1 MWSQHLAAVYLLL
14 KSKGTFADKTQSQPI
29 LNFLNNLN
37 TNHKDIILTQDSHYD
52 QQGLP
57 SHTSHIL
64 QHSPP
69 NDSLEDFADSDKM
82 WWSGRGL
89 YSPPW
94 LNSYIKTKQKRHRGK
109 TTTAQMHILNLGKI
123 RKKSHGPRRRRN
135 APDDL
140 NRWRFERDVQ
150 HQSMKS
156 QSRPFRLMGPYP
168 PEPFFISR
176 SDNFMGVPQTFSQVV
191 PMGVPQAVS
200 QVVPIGAPQA
210 LSHVVPL
217 RVGQKFGGVVLPP
230 HLGGVARCRVHCSGP
245 GPSCCGSSP
254 WGTFS
259 PYVESS
265 LLENW
270 LSPLLQVPGS
280 IISSLTNIDKIPVI
294 LLVGLIVAGV
304 TLELLNKQ
312 GGLEAQDGLLQEDI
326 ILVNMDDESWIN
338 KLDLYVSRNKN
349 LRDVQH
355 FTCCLAP
362 VTSGPQGDRGDGGVR
377 EGDGGGQEGDVMR
390 CRPKRKNFMGST
402 NTTLQCATNLT
413 YDIRLN
419 KNIQPQ
425 KYLQNIIFTK

>member
-1 MWSQHLAAVYLLL
+1 MKSFRVIMWSQHLAAVYLLL
-14 KSKGTFADKTQSQPI
+14 VSKGTFADKTQSQPI

-52 QQGLP
+52 QHGLP
-57 SHTSHIL
+57 SHTSHII
-64 QHSPP
+64 QYSPR
-69 NDSLEDFADSDKM
+69 NDSAGSDKM
-82 WWSGRGL
+82 WWSRRGL

-94 LNSYIKTKQKRHRGK
+94 LSSYIKTKQKLHRGK

-123 RKKSHGPRRRRN
+123 RIKLHGPRRRRH

-140 NRWRFERDVQ
+140 NRWRFERNVQ

-156 QSRPFRLMGPYP
+156 QIRPFRLMGPYP
-168 PEPFFISR
+168 PESFFISR
-176 SDNFMGVPQTFSQVV
+176 SDNFMGVPQTFSKVV
-191 PMGVPQAVS
+191 PMGVPQAISKVVPTGAPQAVS
-200 QVVPIGAPQA
+200 QVVPF
-210 LSHVVPL
+210 
-217 RVGQKFGGVVLPP
+217 RVAQQFRGVVLPS

-245 GPSCCGSSP
+245 GPSCCGSRP

-270 LSPLLQVPGS
+270 LSPLLQLPSS

-294 LLVGLIVAGV
+294 LLLGLIVAGV

-312 GGLEAQDGLLQEDI
+312 GGLEARDGLLQEDI
-326 ILVNMDDESWIN
+326 ILVNMDDEYWIN

-362 VTSGPQGDRGDGGVR
+362 VTSGPQGDGGVR
-377 EGDGGGQEGDVMR
+377 EGDGGGREGDVMR
-390 CRPKRKNFMGST
+390 CRPKRKNSMGSN
-402 NTTLQCATNLT
+402 NTALQCTTNLT

-425 KYLQNIIFTK
+425 KYLQNMIFTK